1 MSSVDGRLIDIRWT
15 APYKAE
21 HGELLKVYS
30 TIGKELD
37 TDAWMLSLIHI

>member
-1 MSSVDGRLIDIRWT
+1 MKPNVICHMMTFVDGRLIDSRWT

-30 TIGKELD
+30 AIGRELK
-37 TDAWMLSLIHI
+37 